1 MREPDDVRER
11 EVFREPDDVR
21 DPDDLRAPDDVRD
34 PDDFRE
40 PADFRDGTLAPLRR
54 ASLSPIAIACLRLFT
69 VRPDPL
75 FSVPRFRRRIVDS
88 TFLDADL
95 LYLAM
100 QEPPLPSPA
109 CKRRDAA
116 TCRR

>member
-1 MREPDDVRER
+1 LREPDDVREP

-21 DPDDLRAPDDVRD
+21 EPEDLRE

-40 PADFRDGTLAPLRR
+40 PADFREGTLAPLRR
-54 ASLSPIAIACLRLFT
+54 ASLRPIAIACLRLFT

-100 QEPPLPSPA
+100 QEPPLRSPA